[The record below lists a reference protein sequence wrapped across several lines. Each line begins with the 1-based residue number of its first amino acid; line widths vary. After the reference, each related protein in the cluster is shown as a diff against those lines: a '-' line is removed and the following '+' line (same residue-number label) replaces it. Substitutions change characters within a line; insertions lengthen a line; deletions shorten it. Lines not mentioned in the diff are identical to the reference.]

1 MPASSSLLG
10 SSPLRRDGRSKA
22 AGRAHYLDDLDDT
35 GVWYGATVRSPHPR
49 ARILSI
55 HFDENAAP
63 DGARCVTAAD
73 IDGVNGLQTLD
84 DVWPLLA
91 QDEVNHVG
99 EAVALVVAPD
109 AESARRAAAAVQVE
123 YEPLEGVLSWGAA
136 ENETPLYELAM
147 DEGDAE
153 LVLADAA
160 IVVEGEYFTGHQEHI
175 YIECQAMQAHWEPD
189 GTVVL
194 NGSMQCPYY
203 VKKAMHHAFQLA
215 EDKVRVQARLMGG
228 GFGGKEDYPSM
239 IAAHCALLS
248 RTCDQPVRIVYD
260 RHEDIV
266 ATTKRHPSRT
276 RIRSAVSAEGVLL
289 AAIVDFD
296 LDGGAYLGLSPV
308 VLSRG
313 ILHSTGPY
321 RVPAARIRGRV
332 LRTNTPTTGAFRGFG
347 APQAEF
353 AWERHMDRI
362 ARALGIDPLT
372 LRRRN
377 VLHPGD
383 QLPTGQVMDQS
394 CAAHDVLE
402 RVEELTDFQARWR
415 ELDEPRPKSGDG
427 TPRRGLGLS
436 LCFHGAGFTGLG
448 EHRMRSP
455 VSARLQSDGRLELLC
470 AATEMG
476 QGAVSTLPMI
486 AAAAAG
492 LRPEQIVMA
501 EPDTDLVPDSGP
513 TVASRTSM
521 IVGGGTARVA
531 SELCARMLDWKSSVE
546 TGEWSLRDGELW
558 RDGELQGSFEEL
570 VAQYL
575 QAGNEPEHSVR
586 HEPPEWQE
594 FDDES
599 YHGSAYPTYSYA
611 AQVVELEV
619 DPDTLETQLLDATV
633 VAEVGK
639 VLHEVQCRGQVEG
652 GMLQALG
659 YALLEEMKLENG
671 RYLNDRLATY
681 IVPTILDAPRM
692 TVELMEAPWEG
703 EPFGA
708 KGVGELPMDGGAPA
722 VCAAIE
728 NAIGVGV
735 DHIPATPERILDAM
749 ERGGSS

>member
-1 MPASSSLLG
+1 
-10 SSPLRRDGRSKA
+10 
-22 AGRAHYLDDLDDT
+22 
-35 GVWYGATVRSPHPR
+35 
-49 ARILSI
+49 
-55 HFDENAAP
+55 
-63 DGARCVTAAD
+63 
-73 IDGVNGLQTLD
+73 
-84 DVWPLLA
+84 
-91 QDEVNHVG
+91 
-99 EAVALVVAPD
+99 
-109 AESARRAAAAVQVE
+109 
-123 YEPLEGVLSWGAA
+123 
-136 ENETPLYELAM
+136 
-147 DEGDAE
+147 
-153 LVLADAA
+153 
-160 IVVEGEYFTGHQEHI
+160 
-175 YIECQAMQAHWEPD
+175 
-189 GTVVL
+189 
-194 NGSMQCPYY
+194 
-203 VKKAMHHAFQLA
+203 
-215 EDKVRVQARLMGG
+215 MGG

-239 IAAHCALLS
+239 IAAHCALLA
-248 RTCDQPVRIVYD
+248 RECQHPVRIIYD

-276 RIRSAVSAEGVLL
+276 RIRSAVSAEGEVL

-313 ILHSTGPY
+313 ILHATGPY
-321 RVPAARIRGRV
+321 RVPAVRIRGRV
-332 LRTNTPTTGAFRGFG
+332 LRTNTTPTGAFRGFG

-362 ARALGIDPLT
+362 ARALGIDPLS
-372 LRRRN
+372 LRRKN

-383 QLPTGQVMDQS
+383 QLPTGQVMDES
-394 CAAHDVLE
+394 CSAHLVLE
-402 RVEELTDFQARWR
+402 RVDELTGFQERWN
-415 ELDEPRPKSGDG
+415 ELEEPRPKGDSGK
-427 TPRRGLGLS
+427 PQRGLGLS
-436 LCFHGAGFTGLG
+436 LSYHGAGFTGVG

-455 VSARLQSDGRLELLC
+455 VSARLLVDGQLELLC

-486 AAAAAG
+486 AAAATG
-492 LRPEQIVMA
+492 LRPEQILMA
-501 EPDTDLVPDSGP
+501 DPDTHLVPDSGP

-521 IVGGGTARVA
+521 IVGGGAARVA
-531 SELCARMLDWKSSVE
+531 SELCGRMLDWKASEES
-546 TGEWSLRDGELW
+546 GEWSLKDGELW
-558 RDGELQGSFEEL
+558 RDGEASGSFEEL

-575 QAGNEPEHSVR
+575 GAGNDPEHTVR
-586 HEPPEWQE
+586 HEPPEWQH
-594 FDDES
+594 FDDKS

-611 AQVVELEV
+611 AQVIELEV

-639 VLHEVQCRGQVEG
+639 VIHEVQCRGQVEG

-681 IVPTILDAPRM
+681 IVPTILDSPRM
-692 TVELMEAPWEG
+692 KVELMEAPWEG
-703 EPFGA
+703 QPFGA

-735 DHIPATPERILDAM
+735 DRIPATPERILEAM